1 MSAPVKQG
9 PVDGEPLWR
18 TGSQHERLAE
28 LTGEDAELK
37 EAPLRRDVRS
47 LGILLGRV
55 LREQEGEAL
64 YAAVEEL
71 RGLLIRSRGGDADA
85 RADASPSPE
94 NRSAAGGASS
104 ATGSSLNAGASS
116 ESDAAAGEAASVRSG
131 ASSDDDSSSRDA
143 GDEGTGRAER
153 IVAGLGVEE
162 AYRLTKAFSIYFELT
177 NLAETA
183 HRGRR
188 RRAAALD
195 AAQPPQPGTFRGTLL
210 RLKEAGLTA
219 GDVMKRLGEVT
230 VFPVFTAHPTEVS
243 RRTVLFKR
251 ARIARALE
259 RLDRLPLTDAEAA
272 KQEDAI
278 AAEITALWQTDEVR
292 RSRPSVRDEI
302 QMGLDYY
309 RRVLIATVPG
319 LYAEL
324 ADGFR
329 AGYGEPVA
337 AAALPPVVRFGSWIG
352 GDRDGNPYVT
362 PEVTRDALQFARE
375 TILDRYVQSLEQ
387 LVERLS
393 TSSLQTPVSAELCA
407 ALERYAATATTLD
420 PVPER
425 RAQTEVYRR
434 FLGYMGARLRSARD
448 DPRDPHGYPRARD
461 FAADL
466 HLVRDSLVQN
476 RGERLAALLI
486 DPLLRQVE
494 TFGFHLHTLDV
505 RQHARIHAQARQELL
520 GLASD
525 EATTLP
531 GPPGDETRM
540 VLDTLRAVAELK
552 RTYPPEAIQIYV
564 ISGATGVDDVLTV
577 VRLAE
582 VCGVRV
588 AAEGDDPGLMP
599 VPLFESIPDL
609 RACPEICRELWAR
622 DDYARLLDSWGR
634 RQEVMLG
641 YSDSNKD
648 GGMLTSTWEIYKAHR
663 ALHRVAADAGV
674 TLRLFHGRGG
684 TVGRGGG
691 PTHRAITS
699 QPLGAFTG
707 QLRLTEQGEVLNWKY
722 SDTVLAERNLEL
734 MVAASLDAL
743 AEPSTVD
750 PERVAVWDAA
760 MEEMSASAYAFYRE
774 KIAENPDILPY
785 FEEGTPVAELEH
797 ARIGSRPSKRGKT
810 SGLGDLRAIPWVF
823 GWMQSRHV
831 LPAWFGVGHALEGFA
846 ARGPEQ
852 AALLVEMTRTFPLF
866 NDLVRNVE
874 VGLAKAD
881 LSIARRYAQLVEDAA
896 LRERVFGMV
905 EEEFERTRAAVLRI
919 TGQARLLEENPV
931 LARSIRL
938 RNPYVDP
945 MSLVQVDLLRRKRA
959 GEESD
964 ALNYAL
970 AATING
976 ISAGLRNTG

>member
-1 MSAPVKQG
+1 MERSEPGEGRA
-9 PVDGEPLWR
+9 DGPLWR
-18 TGSQHERLAE
+18 APSQGERLAE
-28 LTGEDAELK
+28 LTADDPAAK

-71 RGLLIRSRGGDADA
+71 RGLLIRSRGAGPGDDDA
-85 RADASPSPE
+85 APPS
-94 NRSAAGGASS
+94 S
-104 ATGSSLNAGASS
+104 
-116 ESDAAAGEAASVRSG
+116 SDAGMDRAS
-131 ASSDDDSSSRDA
+131 A
-143 GDEGTGRAER
+143 
-153 IVAGLGVEE
+153 IVAALDVEQ
-162 AYRLTKAFSIYFELT
+162 AYGLTKAFSIYFELT

-188 RRAAALD
+188 RRAAALHAD
-195 AAQPPQPGTFRGTLL
+195 EPPQPGTFLGTLL
-210 RLKEAGLTA
+210 RLREAGLDRDA
-219 GDVMKRLGEVT
+219 VLARLAEVC
-230 VFPVFTAHPTEVS
+230 VIPVFTAHPTEVS

-272 KQEDAI
+272 RQEEAI
-278 AAEITALWQTDEVR
+278 AAEVTALWQTDEVR

-309 RRVLIATVPG
+309 RRVLVQTVPG

-329 AGYGEPVA
+329 AGFGEPLA
-337 AAALPPVVRFGSWIG
+337 ASELPRVLRFGSWIG

-362 PEVTRDALQFARE
+362 PDVTRDALQLARE
-375 TILDRYVQSLEQ
+375 TILDRYVRALEQ

-393 TSSLQTPVSAELCA
+393 TSTLQTPVSDELCA
-407 ALERYAATATTLD
+407 AFERYADTGATLD

-425 RAQTEVYRR
+425 RSQTELYRR
-434 FLGYMGARLRSARD
+434 FLGYMGARLRFARNE
-448 DPRDPHGYPRARD
+448 PHHPHAYPHARD

-466 HLVRDSLVQN
+466 GLVRDSLAAN
-476 RGERLAALLI
+476 RGGRLAELLI
-486 DPLLRQVE
+486 DPLLRQVD

-505 RQHARIHAQARQELL
+505 RQHARLHVRAREELL
-520 GLASD
+520 GPPSSD
-525 EATTLP
+525 AAALP
-531 GPPGDETRM
+531 PAPSDETRM

-552 RTYPPEAIQIYV
+552 RTYPPEAIQAHV

-582 VCGVRV
+582 ASGVRV

-609 RACPEICRELWAR
+609 RACPEICRALWTRA
-622 DDYARLLDSWGR
+622 DYARLLDSWGR

-663 ALHRVAADAGV
+663 ALHEVARETGV

-699 QPLGAFTG
+699 QPPGAFTG
-707 QLRLTEQGEVLNWKY
+707 ELRLTEQGEVLNWKY

-734 MVAASLDAL
+734 MVAAALDAL
-743 AEPSTVD
+743 AEPSEVD
-750 PERVAVWDAA
+750 PARAAVWDGA
-760 MEEMSASAYAFYRE
+760 MEEMSADAYAFYRE

-785 FEEGTPVAELEH
+785 FEQATPVEELEH
-797 ARIGSRPSKRGKT
+797 AYISSRPTRRGKT
-810 SGLGDLRAIPWVF
+810 TGLGDLRAIPWVF

-831 LPAWFGVGHALEGFA
+831 LPAFFGVGWALERFA
-846 ARGPEQ
+846 ARGAAE
-852 AALLVEMTRTFPLF
+852 AALLQEMTSTFPLF

-881 LSIARRYAQLVEDAA
+881 LSIARRYAALVPDEA

-905 EEEFERTRAAVLRI
+905 AEELARTRDAVLRV
-919 TGQARLLEENPV
+919 TGQARLLDENPV

-945 MSLVQVDLLRRKRA
+945 MSLIQVDLIRRKRA

>member
-1 MSAPVKQG
+1 M
-9 PVDGEPLWR
+9 DGTRVETNGRADGGPLWR
-18 TGSQHERLAE
+18 APSQEERLAE
-28 LTGEDAELK
+28 LTALDEGKK

-71 RGLLIRSRGGDADA
+71 RGLLIRSRGESPE
-85 RADASPSPE
+85 RDASPPAPSP
-94 NRSAAGGASS
+94 AGTDRAS
-104 ATGSSLNAGASS
+104 
-116 ESDAAAGEAASVRSG
+116 E
-131 ASSDDDSSSRDA
+131 
-143 GDEGTGRAER
+143 
-153 IVAGLGVEE
+153 IVAALDVGQ
-162 AYRLTKAFSIYFELT
+162 AYRLTKAFSTYFELT

-188 RRAAALD
+188 RRAAEVHAER
-195 AAQPPQPGTFRGTLL
+195 PPQPGTFHGTLL
-210 RLKEAGLTA
+210 RLRDAGLGRDEILA
-219 GDVMKRLGEVT
+219 RLADVCVI
-230 VFPVFTAHPTEVS
+230 PVFTAHPTEVA

-272 KQEDAI
+272 RQEEAI

-309 RRVLIATVPG
+309 RRVLVETVPG
-319 LYAEL
+319 LYAGL

-329 AGYGEPVA
+329 AAFGDPVSPA
-337 AAALPPVVRFGSWIG
+337 ELPQVVRFGSWIG
-352 GDRDGNPYVT
+352 GDRDGNPFVT
-362 PEVTRDALQFARE
+362 PGVTRDALQAARE
-375 TILDRYVQSLEQ
+375 TILDRYVTALEQ

-393 TSSLQTPVSAELCA
+393 TSTLQTPVSPALAA
-407 ALERYAATATTLD
+407 ALERYAETGWTLD

-425 RAQTEVYRR
+425 RSQTELYRR
-434 FLGYMGARLRSARD
+434 FLGYMGARLRAARD
-448 DPRDPHGYPRARD
+448 DPHHPHAYPVAAD

-466 HLVRDSLVQN
+466 RLVRESLASN
-476 RGERLAALLI
+476 RGGRLAALLI

-505 RQHARIHAQARQELL
+505 RQHARLHARARDELL
-520 GLASD
+520 VSTDDGLP
-525 EATTLP
+525 T
-531 GPPGDETRM
+531 PPGDDTRM
-540 VLDTLRAVAELK
+540 VLDTMRAVADLK
-552 RTYPPEAIQIYV
+552 RTYPPEAVQAYV
-564 ISGATGVDDVLTV
+564 ISGATSVDDVLTV

-582 VCGVRV
+582 ACGVRV
-588 AAEGDDPGLMP
+588 AAQGGDPGLMP
-599 VPLFESIPDL
+599 VPLFESIDDL
-609 RACPEICRELWAR
+609 RACPEICRELWTR
-622 DDYARLLDSWGR
+622 GDYARLLDSWGR

-663 ALHRVAADAGV
+663 ALHDVARETRV

-699 QPLGAFTG
+699 QPPGAFTG
-707 QLRLTEQGEVLNWKY
+707 VFRLTEQGEVLNWKY

-734 MVAASLDAL
+734 MVAAALDML
-743 AEPSTVD
+743 ANPSRPD
-750 PERVAVWDAA
+750 PARAEVWDRA
-760 MEEMSASAYAFYRE
+760 MEEMSADAYAFYRAR
-774 KIAENPDILPY
+774 IADNPDILAY
-785 FEEGTPVAELEH
+785 FEQATPVGELEH
-797 ARIGSRPSKRGKT
+797 ARIGSRPARRGRST
-810 SGLGDLRAIPWVF
+810 GLGDLRAIPWVF

-831 LPAWFGVGHALEGFA
+831 LPAWFGVGHALERFA
-846 ARGPEQ
+846 ARGREE
-852 AALLVEMTRTFPLF
+852 AELLAEMARTFPLF

-881 LSIARRYAQLVEDAA
+881 LAIARRYAGLVDDEA
-896 LRERVFGMV
+896 LRGRVFGMV
-905 EEEFERTRAAVLRI
+905 EEEFARTRDAVLRV
-919 TGQARLLEENPV
+919 TGQARLLEENQV
-931 LARSIRL
+931 LASSIRL

-945 MSLVQVDLLRRKRA
+945 MSLIQVDLLRRKRA

-964 ALNYAL
+964 ELNYAL